1 LINNS
6 WTQSNTYLRLYPD
19 SSANFFPA
27 ETPAKYLFITEGSI
41 PLWEKADGVTVLE
54 DNIIEVNSLEYFFG
68 DVKAV
73 DNITFAVRKGEIFSF
88 LGPNGAGKSTV
99 INVLITL
106 LPIQKGSARISGFDL
121 KTEPEKVRESIGIV
135 FQELTLDR
143 DMTVQ
148 EILEYHGRLY
158 SMPRTERQKRIDE
171 LLDLVEL
178 EGKRDTL
185 TRHLSGGM
193 KRRLEIARG
202 LMTRPKVLFMD
213 EPTIGLDP
221 QTRIRIWEYVKDIN
235 RQGTTIFLT
244 THYMDEA
251 DQLSDRISIIDHGKI
266 IATGKPWELKNA
278 LGQDLIY
285 LETSDN
291 RVARELLK
299 KLDSVRGIREKTKGI
314 VFMVSVDGTYLLP
327 EIIDKLRNGGIG
339 IKAVNLKKPSMDD
352 VFVHY
357 TGRELRDGGT
367 EKGNVVVLR
376 AGER

>member
-1 LINNS
+1 L
-6 WTQSNTYLRLYPD
+6 
-19 SSANFFPA
+19 
-27 ETPAKYLFITEGSI
+27 
-41 PLWEKADGVTVLE
+41 
-54 DNIIEVNSLEYFFG
+54 
-68 DVKAV
+68 
-73 DNITFAVRKGEIFSF
+73 
-88 LGPNGAGKSTV
+88 KS
-99 INVLITL
+99 
-106 LPIQKGSARISGFDL
+106 
-121 KTEPEKVRESIGIV
+121 EPERVRESIGIV

-143 DMTVQ
+143 DMTVR

-158 SMPRTERQKRIDE
+158 SMPKTARQKRIEE
-171 LLDLVEL
+171 LIKLVEL

-221 QTRIRIWEYVKDIN
+221 QTRIRIWEYVRDIN

-266 IATGKPWELKNA
+266 IVTGRTWELKNA
-278 LGQDLIY
+278 LGEDLIY

-291 RVARELLK
+291 RGATESLRQ
-299 KLDSVRGIREKTKGI
+299 LDSVKGIRDKAKGI
-314 VFMVSVDGTYLLP
+314 VVMVNTDGTYLLP
-327 EIIDKLRNGGIG
+327 EIMDRLRSGGIR
-339 IKAVNLKKPSMDD
+339 IRAVNLKKPSMDD

-357 TGRELRDGGT
+357 TGRELRDGGA
-367 EKGNVVVLR
+367 EKGS
-376 AGER
+376 AGVRGPGGVKK

>member
-1 LINNS
+1 MEN
-6 WTQSNTYLRLYPD
+6 
-19 SSANFFPA
+19 
-27 ETPAKYLFITEGSI
+27 
-41 PLWEKADGVTVLE
+41 
-54 DNIIEVNSLEYFFG
+54 NIIEVNNLEYFF
-68 DVKAV
+68 DEIKAV
-73 DNITFAVRKGEIFSF
+73 DNISFKVRNGEIFSF

-99 INVLITL
+99 INILTTL
-106 LPIQKGSARISGFDL
+106 LPMQKGRVIIAGHDL
-121 KTEPEKVRESIGIV
+121 RTEPEKVRESIGIV

-158 SMPRTERQKRIDE
+158 AMPKSQRQARVDE
-171 LLDLVEL
+171 LLSLVEL
-178 EGKRDTL
+178 EAKRNVL

-202 LMTRPKVLFMD
+202 LMTRPNVLFMD

-221 QTRIRIWEYVKDIN
+221 QTRIRIWEYVQDIN

-251 DQLSDRISIIDHGKI
+251 DQLSDYISIVDHGQI

-278 LGQDLIY
+278 LGQDIIY

-291 RVARELLK
+291 QGASNILEG
-299 KLDSVRGIREKTKGI
+299 LDTVRGVRDKSKGI
-314 VFMVSVDGTYLLP
+314 IVMVNVDGTHLLP
-327 EIIDKLRNGGIG
+327 EIMEKLQKRG
-339 IKAVNLKKPSMDD
+339 IKIRVVNLKKPSMDD

-357 TGRELRDGGT
+357 TGRELRDTGT
-367 EKGNVVVLR
+367 EKTVVVKPGGR
-376 AGER
+376 

>member
-1 LINNS
+1 
-6 WTQSNTYLRLYPD
+6 
-19 SSANFFPA
+19 
-27 ETPAKYLFITEGSI
+27 
-41 PLWEKADGVTVLE
+41 
-54 DNIIEVNSLEYFFG
+54 
-68 DVKAV
+68 
-73 DNITFAVRKGEIFSF
+73 
-88 LGPNGAGKSTV
+88 
-99 INVLITL
+99 
-106 LPIQKGSARISGFDL
+106 L
-121 KTEPEKVRESIGIV
+121 KNEPEKVRESIGIV

-143 DMTVQ
+143 DMTVR

-158 SMPRTERQKRIDE
+158 SMPKAARQERIDE

-202 LMTRPKVLFMD
+202 LMTRPKLLFLD

-221 QTRIRIWEYVKDIN
+221 QTRIRIWEYLKDIN
-235 RQGTTIFLT
+235 RKGTTIFLT

-251 DQLSDRISIIDHGKI
+251 DQLSDEISIIDHGNI
-266 IATGKPWELKNA
+266 IVTGKSWELKDA

-291 RVARELLK
+291 QTTGELLK
-299 KLDSVRGIREKTKGI
+299 KLDSVKGIKEKTKGI
-314 VFMVSVDGTYLLP
+314 IVMVNVDGTHLLP
-327 EIIDKLRNGGIG
+327 SIMDKLRSEGIT

-357 TGRELRDGGT
+357 TGREIRDTGT
-367 EKGNVVVLR
+367 EKGSVVSLR
-376 AGER
+376 TGGR

>member
-1 LINNS
+1 M
-6 WTQSNTYLRLYPD
+6 
-19 SSANFFPA
+19 
-27 ETPAKYLFITEGSI
+27 
-41 PLWEKADGVTVLE
+41 
-54 DNIIEVNSLEYFFG
+54 
-68 DVKAV
+68 
-73 DNITFAVRKGEIFSF
+73 
-88 LGPNGAGKSTV
+88 
-99 INVLITL
+99 INVLTTL
-106 LPIQKGSARISGFDL
+106 LPIQKGSASIAGFDL

-143 DMTVQ
+143 DMTVR

-158 SMPRTERQKRIDE
+158 SMPKIERQERINE
-171 LLDLVEL
+171 LLNLVEL
-178 EGKRDTL
+178 EEKRDTL

-221 QTRIRIWEYVKDIN
+221 QTRIRIWDYVRDIN

-251 DQLSDRISIIDHGKI
+251 DQLSDTISIIDHGKI
-266 IATGKPWELKNA
+266 IVTGRSWELKNA
-278 LGQDLIY
+278 LGEDLIY

-291 RVARELLK
+291 KATAELLK
-299 KLDSVRGIREKTKGI
+299 NLDSVKGTREKSKGI
-314 VFMVSVDGTYLLP
+314 TVMVNVDGTYLLP
-327 EIIDKLRNGGIG
+327 EMMDELRKEGIT

-357 TGRELRDGGT
+357 TGRELRDTGA
-367 EKGNVVVLR
+367 EKGSVISLR
-376 AGER
+376 AGRR

>member
-1 LINNS
+1 MDEEPVLA
-6 WTQSNTYLRLYPD
+6 D
-19 SSANFFPA
+19 S
-27 ETPAKYLFITEGSI
+27 II
-41 PLWEKADGVTVLE
+41 GVN
-54 DNIIEVNSLEYFFG
+54 DLEYYFG
-68 DVKAV
+68 EVKAV
-73 DNITFAVRKGEIFSF
+73 DNISFAVRKGEIFSF

-99 INVLITL
+99 INILTTL
-106 LPIQKGSARISGFDL
+106 LPMQKGSVSIAGHDL
-121 KTEPEKVRESIGIV
+121 RTEPEKVRESIGIV

-143 DMTVQ
+143 DMTVR

-158 SMPRTERQKRIDE
+158 SMPKAARKARIDE
-171 LLDLVEL
+171 LLELVEL

-202 LMTRPKVLFMD
+202 LMTRPRVLFMD

-221 QTRIRIWEYVKDIN
+221 QTRIRIWDYVKDIN
-235 RQGTTIFLT
+235 QQGTTIFLT

-251 DQLSDRISIIDHGKI
+251 DQLSDSISIIDHGKI

-285 LETSDN
+285 LETNDN
-291 RVARELLK
+291 KAAIEQLNSME
-299 KLDSVRGIREKTKGI
+299 SVKGTREKSKGI
-314 VFMVSVDGTYLLP
+314 IIMVNVDGTYLLP
-327 EIIDKLRNGGIG
+327 EIMDKLRRSGIT

-357 TGRELRDGGT
+357 TGREIRDSGA
-367 EKGNVVVLR
+367 EKAAPIR
-376 AGER
+376 AGGR